1 MTDSQKTARTRRSPF
16 TRAVIGVIL
25 PPTEGRRENLTA
37 QSPRPTLAVRPF
49 VVRSS
54 ARHWLAK
61 DDSEKAKRKKRR
73 NQQPEAGLADFSA
86 SREGRE
92 ATFPAYPRTRSL
104 TGKRVRGNRRN
115 QQRRQQ
121 EETRRLKGASV
132 STSLAAGASI
142 GGETNTPPGRVTA
155 NSATAPMP
163 LLP

>member
-104 TGKRVRGNRRN
+104 VGKRVRGNRRN
-115 QQRRQQ
+115 QQRRRQ
-121 EETRRLKGASV
+121 EETSGFRAAIANASP
-132 STSLAAGASI
+132 AAGASVQ
-142 GGETNTPPGRVTA
+142 GETNTSIGRVTA
-155 NSATAPMP
+155 NSTTAPMP

>member
-121 EETRRLKGASV
+121 EETSGFRAGIANASPTAAASV
-132 STSLAAGASI
+132 Q
-142 GGETNTPPGRVTA
+142 GETNTSIGRVTA

-163 LLP
+163 LLT